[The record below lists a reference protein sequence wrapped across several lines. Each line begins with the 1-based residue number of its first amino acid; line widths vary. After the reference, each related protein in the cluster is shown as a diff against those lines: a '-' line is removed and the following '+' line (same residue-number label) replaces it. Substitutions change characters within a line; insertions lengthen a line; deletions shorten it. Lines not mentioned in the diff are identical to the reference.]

1 MFDSLAYGDKI
12 SKLLL
17 QQKEDNPF
25 FIYFAPLTKV
35 YPKKGKENN
44 VVFERKKKIQ
54 ELDQALE
61 LVNIFQFDKLSEH
74 LD

>member
-17 QQKEDNPF
+17 QQKDDKPF

-35 YPKKGKENN
+35 YPKKGKEKN
-44 VVFERKKKIQ
+44 VVSVRKKKIQ

-61 LVNIFQFDKLSEH
+61 LVKIFQF
-74 LD
+74 